1 MMTTF
6 EYHNPQTPPPF
17 RRRLGEHKKIKDY
30 KFFFLQPWIVFGKI
44 ILKTSR
50 FVALDFGEPSLMK
63 ELLLGVTPFCF
74 WDKKFSATSG
84 LAAAPTQPQA

>member
-1 MMTTF
+1 MV
-6 EYHNPQTPPPF
+6 
-17 RRRLGEHKKIKDY
+17 L
-30 KFFFLQPWIVFGKI
+30 GKI
-44 ILKTSR
+44 IGKIRELNQ
-50 FVALDFGEPSLMK
+50 GEPSLMK